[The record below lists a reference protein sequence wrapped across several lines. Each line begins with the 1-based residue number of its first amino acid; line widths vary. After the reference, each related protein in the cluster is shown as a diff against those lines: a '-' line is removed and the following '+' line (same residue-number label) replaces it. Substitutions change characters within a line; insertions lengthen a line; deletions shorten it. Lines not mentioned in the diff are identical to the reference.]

1 MWFPANIN
9 FKGRSNYDL
18 LTHLTEKQ
26 QVHYGCRFIVQV
38 RAKNPCT
45 GYLFP
50 ETRKKF
56 DKLADAVR
64 YQQKLQTDSEA

>member
-1 MWFPANIN
+1 MIYYT
-9 FKGRSNYDL
+9 R

-38 RAKNPCT
+38 RTKNPCT

-50 ETRKKF
+50 ETCKKF

-64 YQQKLQTDSEA
+64 YQRKLQANSEA

>member
-1 MWFPANIN
+1 MIYYT
-9 FKGRSNYDL
+9 R

-26 QVHYGCRFIVQV
+26 QVHYGCNFIVQV

-56 DKLADAVR
+56 NRLIDAVN
-64 YQQKLQTDSEA
+64 YQRKLQTDSEA

>member
-1 MWFPANIN
+1 MIYYT
-9 FKGRSNYDL
+9 R

-26 QVHYGCRFIVQV
+26 QAHYGCNFIVQV

-50 ETRKKF
+50 ETFKKF
-56 DKLADAVR
+56 DRLIDAVK
-64 YQQKLQTDSEA
+64 YQQKLQASSET

>member
-1 MWFPANIN
+1 MVYYT
-9 FKGRSNYDL
+9 R

-26 QVHYGCRFIVQV
+26 AAHYGCRFIVQV

-64 YQQKLQTDSEA
+64 YQQSLPSPEE

>member
-1 MWFPANIN
+1 MEYYT
-9 FKGRSNYDL
+9 R

-26 QVHYGCRFIVQV
+26 QAHYGCRFIVQV

-50 ETRKKF
+50 ETLRKF
-56 DKLADAVR
+56 DCLIDAVN
-64 YQQKLQTDSEA
+64 YQRKLQAISE

>member
-1 MWFPANIN
+1 MIYYT
-9 FKGRSNYDL
+9 R

-26 QVHYGCRFIVQV
+26 QAHYGCRFIVQV

-50 ETRKKF
+50 ETHKKF
-56 DKLADAVR
+56 DRLIDAVN
-64 YQQKLQTDSEA
+64 YQRKLQAISE